1 MAYLRNNGQA
11 DWRPQHNRCSH
22 TYYMCTYTHSC
33 AHTHTLSHTRAQTH
47 RCTYSNPWVY
57 LHTHKGTHMQVNL
70 KHNSH
75 TQVMLLP
82 NTHWSRHTHK
92 LTHKRIKHKIH
103 TQLARYNKMVKETTN
118 STNSTK
124 LSQLHQIL
132 STHSKKS
139 RCGHSLTLLTGP
151 HHSRSSWGHI
161 RTCPGRPGRD
171 SRLWLRWAM
180 ETDIRLLDIKT
191 SRMCWYP

>member
-92 LTHKRIKHKIH
+92 LTSQKNEISLFLHNVASVHSSKRILNTGMKNYGSSNNTYISIAQK
-103 TQLARYNKMVKETTN
+103 V
-118 STNSTK
+118 
-124 LSQLHQIL
+124 IL
-132 STHSKKS
+132 WDTH
-139 RCGHSLTLLTGP
+139 LIVDYPTLLHVWETVENYALDT
-151 HHSRSSWGHI
+151 HTSVYHS
-161 RTCPGRPGRD
+161 P
-171 SRLWLRWAM
+171 M
-180 ETDIRLLDIKT
+180 
-191 SRMCWYP
+191 Y